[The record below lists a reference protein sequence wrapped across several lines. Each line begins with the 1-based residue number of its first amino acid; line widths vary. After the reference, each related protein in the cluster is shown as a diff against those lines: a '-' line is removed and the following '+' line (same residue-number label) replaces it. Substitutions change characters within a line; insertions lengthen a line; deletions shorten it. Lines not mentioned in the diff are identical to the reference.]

1 MKPLKLTMSAF
12 GPYPGEEIIDF
23 GNLKDK
29 NIFLITGPTGAGK
42 TTIFDAISYVLFGE
56 ASGSS
61 RDNDSLR
68 SHFASPDIS
77 TYVELEFELRGEC
90 YRIRRHPKQ
99 EAKKLKGE
107 GFTVRESDAE
117 LHLPGG
123 KIIAQIKNVDSKIN
137 ELLGINKNQFR
148 QIVMLPQGEFRKL
161 LEAESKEREVIF
173 RKIFGTEAFQA
184 MQQRLDNLQK
194 EYYKKIKE
202 AETKRAA
209 HVKHIQPGE
218 DELLA
223 RLVNAE
229 NLNILE
235 ILQRT
240 KELIS
245 VDEKE
250 CEAVNREIEAVKVSQ
265 EKLQREVV
273 EGQENNKKLKDKENQ
288 LNLYNS
294 LLSKE
299 DQYGDKKVSLEKARR
314 AVQVKLIENA
324 LSDRKNNL
332 EAKEN
337 QCKQAELNLL
347 RAEENT
353 KLCEEKLKLEDARE
367 PERKRLAEEITS
379 LKEKEQKVKSYEVR
393 LLSIEDMKKELSNK
407 KSSLDQYKASLNT
420 DKTNLLKAKENFD
433 YIGLCEKDK
442 LKLSKTIDD
451 NKMLMDRLRELRDKI
466 RQYQSNVKEHF
477 DNSQSYLEFE
487 KKYLKYKADYE
498 EMEGRFLKEQ
508 AGILAN
514 GLQEGIECPVCG
526 STHHPKPAVIVDN
539 APSEEDVK
547 KAKKLYDDEREER
560 DRRLLVL
567 AELKGKITT
576 SFEELSTTKGNLKSL
591 LGEEVVIK
599 TDEEI
604 LVYIN
609 ERGPKLKDQ
618 VEELRTNI
626 SKLDEIISKKEAA
639 ADYIDKLQKSID
651 DKEKVIPKLEEEY
664 TQYYGKVSAEE
675 EQLKIVEAEIP
686 EQIRSYSKLS
696 AKVKQ
701 LESMFNL
708 LETAIRDAQ
717 TKFNETKNQ
726 QASIIADK
734 AAKHASLKEAEE
746 EVKLWSSKLNDKIV
760 ESSFK
765 DYDEYIQ
772 FKMTDKEI
780 EALEKEINDYY
791 KMLQSSQDA
800 LEKLNRSTEGLMLI
814 NIDELTK
821 ALDEIKLLE
830 NKLVDKNKILFS
842 RIKNNKDT
850 LEEIRKINAAISGDE
865 AQYGIISD
873 ISRAANGFNEERI
886 TFERYV
892 LAAYFDEIISA
903 ANLRLSKMAAGR
915 FVLKRKEDKGKG
927 LRQEG
932 LELEVFDNY
941 TGRSRHVKTLSGGES
956 FKASLALAL
965 GLADVVQSYAGGI
978 SLDTMFVDEGF
989 GTLDPESLDHA
1000 IQCLIDLQ
1008 KSGRLVGIISH
1019 VPELKERIDA
1029 RLEITPAKEGSKAR
1043 FIV

>member
-1 MKPLKLTMSAF
+1 
-12 GPYPGEEIIDF
+12 
-23 GNLKDK
+23 
-29 NIFLITGPTGAGK
+29 
-42 TTIFDAISYVLFGE
+42 
-56 ASGSS
+56 
-61 RDNDSLR
+61 
-68 SHFASPDIS
+68 
-77 TYVELEFELRGEC
+77 
-90 YRIRRHPKQ
+90 
-99 EAKKLKGE
+99 
-107 GFTVRESDAE
+107 
-117 LHLPGG
+117 
-123 KIIAQIKNVDSKIN
+123 VDSKIN

-173 RKIFGTEAFQA
+173 RKIFGTEAFQT

-194 EYYKKIKE
+194 EFYKKIKE

-223 RLVNAE
+223 RLINAE
-229 NLNILE
+229 DLNIQE
-235 ILQRT
+235 IVQRT

-250 CEAVNREIEAVKVSQ
+250 CEAVNRETEAVKASQ
-265 EKLQREVV
+265 EKLQREIV
-273 EGQENNKKLKDKENQ
+273 EGQENNNKLKDRENQ

-294 LLSKE
+294 LLLKE
-299 DQYGDKKVSLEKARR
+299 DQYGAKKVSLEKARR

-324 LSDRKNNL
+324 LSDRKNSL

-337 QCKQAELNLL
+337 QCKQAELSLL

-353 KLCEEKLKLEDARE
+353 KVCEEKLKLEDARE

-393 LLSIEDMKKELSNK
+393 LLSIEDKKKELSNK
-407 KSSLDQYKASLNT
+407 KSSLDQYKTSLNA
-420 DKTNLLKAKENFD
+420 DKAKLHKAKENFD
-433 YIGLCEKDK
+433 YIGLCERDK

-451 NKMLMDRLRELRDKI
+451 YKILMDRLRELREKI

-477 DNSQSYLEFE
+477 ENSQNYLEFE
-487 KKYLKYKADYE
+487 RKYLQCKADYE

-526 STHHPKPAVIVDN
+526 STHHPKPAIIVDN

-567 AELKGKITT
+567 AELNGKITT
-576 SFEELSTTKGNLKSL
+576 SFEDLSTTKGNLKSL

-604 LVYIN
+604 LLYIN

-626 SKLDEIISKKEAA
+626 SKFDEIISKKEAT

-686 EQIRSYSKLS
+686 EQFRSYSKLS

-708 LETAIRDAQ
+708 LVTALKDAQ
-717 TKFNETKNQ
+717 TKFNEAKNQ

-800 LEKLNRSTEGLMLI
+800 LEKLNRSTEGFMLI

-821 ALDEIKLLE
+821 ALDEIKMLE

-915 FVLKRKEDKGKG
+915 FVLKRKEEKGKG